1 MCPHEGG
8 TVRDA
13 ARVDHPAVDEPSLAR
28 PIVPLECLPRRI
40 GALLDMRDTVAELRL
55 RHPFGKGVALQLSV
69 RVSADETELYLHRR
83 ISMRLTEAGSRLE
96 RSHRLIA
103 LTTGI
108 DNYPA
113 MLQMFARDDT
123 EPLETKIPVYPAM
136 GIVNETAV
144 TQHQMW
150 LLPSP

>member
-1 MCPHEGG
+1 
-8 TVRDA
+8 
-13 ARVDHPAVDEPSLAR
+13 
-28 PIVPLECLPRRI
+28 
-40 GALLDMRDTVAELRL
+40 
-55 RHPFGKGVALQLSV
+55 
-69 RVSADETELYLHRR
+69 
-83 ISMRLTEAGSRLE
+83 MRLIEAGSRLE